1 MAPARPENDVDK
13 LDRYWRFND
22 IKNMSKGDLILLLDN
37 EGYPTHACTKLV
49 LQKCAERFERSLPCY
64 YRCSNE
70 ELQKFIQDRSI
81 VPPVG
86 SFQRSNSV
94 VALISA
100 DVHATFDRFMDLA
113 PELRVM
119 VYEYYLTDLPKTLQC
134 PVQPPMSRVSSQ
146 TRIEVLPVFC
156 NQTKFK
162 FMMSVHGTGQS
173 GQLRFDADASSFLLG
188 LGHSEGMLVRS
199 VRLLVESNIS
209 GLPDHRMCVEATV
222 SEDGLNSN
230 VQAGAMV
237 VGDVVVVAPLD
248 AATKKRL
255 RKMQRAINTNARGV
269 LKSVVQ
275 GGGKEGFRMRDI
287 YTLRS
292 MVEKAWFA

>member
-1 MAPARPENDVDK
+1 MAPAKPDNDIDK

-49 LQKCAERFERSLPCY
+49 LQRCAERLERNLPCY

-86 SFQRSNSV
+86 SFQRSNSI

-100 DVHATFDRFMDLA
+100 DVHATFHRFMDLA

-119 VYEYYLTDLPKTLQC
+119 VYEYYLADLPKTLQC

-146 TRIEVLPVFC
+146 TRTEVLPMFC
-156 NQTKFK
+156 SQTKFK
-162 FMMSVHGTGQS
+162 FIMCVHGT

-209 GLPDHRMCVEATV
+209 GLPGHHMCLEATV
-222 SEDGLNSN
+222 SEDGLNFN
-230 VQAGAMV
+230 VQAGAMFF
-237 VGDVVVVAPLD
+237 GDVVVVAPLD

-255 RKMQRAINTNARGV
+255 RKMQRAINTDARGV

-275 GGGKEGFRMRDI
+275 GGKKEGLKMVDI
-287 YTLRS
+287 YALRS
-292 MVEKAWFA
+292 ILEKAWFA